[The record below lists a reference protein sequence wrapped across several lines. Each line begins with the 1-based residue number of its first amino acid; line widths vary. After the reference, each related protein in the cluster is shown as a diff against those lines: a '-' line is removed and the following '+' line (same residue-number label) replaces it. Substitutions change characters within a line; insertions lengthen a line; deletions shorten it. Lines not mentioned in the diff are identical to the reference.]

1 MLYFLKIAA
10 FHNKHVRLFE
20 KTCTCFRKK
29 TYVFF
34 EGHNVTVISRTL
46 KESDVLKT
54 VVDLTF
60 CLI

>member
-1 MLYFLKIAA
+1 
-10 FHNKHVRLFE
+10 
-20 KTCTCFRKK
+20 
-29 TYVFF
+29 VFF